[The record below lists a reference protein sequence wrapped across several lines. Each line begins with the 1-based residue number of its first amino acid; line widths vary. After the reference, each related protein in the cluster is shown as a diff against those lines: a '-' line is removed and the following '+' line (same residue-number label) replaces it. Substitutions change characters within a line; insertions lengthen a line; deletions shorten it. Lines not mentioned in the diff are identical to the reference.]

1 MNYQQPSHSA
11 QIAKQRL
18 EQSKHI
24 SENETLDS
32 IRSLLPSADAITR
45 LRIVQALDKLGTKAA
60 LDILVTLLPDE
71 DQDVQQAL
79 RDIFLRR
86 LPRYTKKLH
95 WAVLKGDLAQRV
107 AALNIIATELGPHH
121 VPILGICLRAKQP
134 EIIQEMAAQI
144 LQAIQTPTAQ
154 EKAASWRQRRFEAEA
169 ETRYNQYVQQHATT
183 PHYATPFMSTCG
195 EYQVV
200 NHRQAFA
207 NLLNHVREGKWGD
220 QQKAAKAVHRLI
232 RTIQGIP
239 YEDYVAIRQD
249 FIDVLDDSNY
259 VVRWVAVEALAR
271 LGDTQTVPALLTRL
285 RDSAWTVRV
294 AAVRALIEIQDVAV
308 VSQLVGMIGDAN
320 TNVQEA
326 AVEAIGLLG
335 TVQDVPLLA
344 SVVDS
349 NLESMVR
356 LAAIE
361 AIRRLH
367 GEVGAATLLKMLGDP
382 NPTIRWHSAMTL
394 SELADEHYVHEII
407 DHLEDDSRPR
417 WEDKRVCD
425 WLIDA
430 LKRMDHPDA
439 KTAIK
444 RWQSASV

>member
-1 MNYQQPSHSA
+1 MNYQPPSHSA
-11 QIAKQRL
+11 QLAKQRL
-18 EQSKHI
+18 EKGKHVP
-24 SENETLDS
+24 EQETLDS
-32 IRSLLPSADAITR
+32 ISDLLPSADAVTR
-45 LRIVQALDKLGTKAA
+45 LKIVQALDKLGTKAA
-60 LDILVTLLPDE
+60 LDILVTLLPDK
-71 DQDVQQAL
+71 DPAVHQAL

-86 LPRYTKKLH
+86 IPRYTKKLH
-95 WAVLKGDLAQRV
+95 RVVLKGDLPQRI
-107 AALNIIATELGPHH
+107 AALQIIATELGPHH
-121 VPILGICLRAKQP
+121 VPILGLCLRAKEP
-134 EIIQEMAAQI
+134 ETIQEMAAQI
-144 LQAIQTPTAQ
+144 LQAIQTPPAQ

-183 PHYATPFMSTCG
+183 PNYATPFMSTVG
-195 EYQVV
+195 EYQLV
-200 NHRQAFA
+200 NHQQAFA

-239 YEDYVAIRQD
+239 HEDYVVVRQD
-249 FIDVLDDSNY
+249 FVDALDDANQM
-259 VVRWVAVEALAR
+259 VRWVVVEALAR
-271 LGDTQTVPALLTRL
+271 LGDPHTVPALLARL

-308 VSQLVGMIGDAN
+308 VSQLVGMIGDTN

-361 AIRRLH
+361 ALRRLH
-367 GEVGAATLLKMLGDP
+367 GEVGVPTLLKMLHDP
-382 NPTIRWHSAMTL
+382 DLTIRWHAAMTL
-394 SELADEHYVHEII
+394 SELADERSVHEMI
-407 DHLEDDSRPR
+407 DHLGDDSRPR

-439 KTAIK
+439 KNAVR
-444 RWQSASV
+444 RWQSTSV